1 MVEIITFAVLALIL
15 IASAVCVV
23 RSQNTFHG
31 ALFLALFLFTMAG
44 MFVHLR
50 SELVAVIQVLAYVG
64 GVTTF
69 IVFVIMLTNKVM
81 DTSVPRFNRFRVLS
95 VIVTA
100 LVLLSF
106 TVAICFSFF
115 QPLNNPVTDEIFPI
129 EKVGALLLSDYLLSF
144 ELISIILTVTMIGA
158 ILLVKKEER

>member
-1 MVEIITFAVLALIL
+1 
-15 IASAVCVV
+15 
-23 RSQNTFHG
+23 
-31 ALFLALFLFTMAG
+31 